1 MQEPTPSVVE
11 ESPSGEEKNYSF
23 FDFKA
28 EKNETKKLNVFA
40 LCKRIALLAVAV
52 LMLVMSFFPVFQ
64 MQFEVS
70 NIEIPVMLTPI
81 DNFVFFIDSFQS
93 LEGDELTDTRL
104 YEDLLDISEEYD
116 EEMRR
121 IAEEKDLSLQSLEYD
136 DLSGYAK
143 GLMNR
148 AAILGMRLTYQ
159 SEEVSPSPMSI
170 IIAVLSL
177 LYILLC
183 VALVVVSVLHLL
195 LELGILKATKN
206 FGSKSTVALLCA
218 VPMMLVLLYLAMFFC
233 YAYGM
238 AGASLAWAG
247 VVTVVSFT
255 ILFAGLITYRFA
267 VLQHRPRL
275 SSIIK
280 HGLSAAVAVVLLFL
294 LICPVFSITLD
305 AVFTDKNNKR
315 EESFS
320 TNASFFE
327 NLHLTEIER
336 ESCEAIYD
344 EYKMYQFE
352 NLMEGHFDTLDSYKA
367 KDFREGKAALANR
380 QLLIDLGS
388 AAGMHE
394 FYWLFYL
401 ICIFYL
407 LISVGACLSLW
418 CHMTWFAGGNY
429 RYVVDRV
436 AKYT

>member
-1 MQEPTPSVVE
+1 MERKFCFHCGVQLPGEARFCFKCGTKQEGDFTPPVLNVETQTVEEEAILQEPTPSVVE

-40 LCKRIALLAVAV
+40 LGKSIALLAVAV

-218 VPMMLVLLYLAMFFC
+218 VPMMLVLLYLAMFF
-233 YAYGM
+233 
-238 AGASLAWAG
+238 
-247 VVTVVSFT
+247 
-255 ILFAGLITYRFA
+255 
-267 VLQHRPRL
+267 
-275 SSIIK
+275 
-280 HGLSAAVAVVLLFL
+280 
-294 LICPVFSITLD
+294 
-305 AVFTDKNNKR
+305 
-315 EESFS
+315 
-320 TNASFFE
+320 
-327 NLHLTEIER
+327 
-336 ESCEAIYD
+336 
-344 EYKMYQFE
+344 
-352 NLMEGHFDTLDSYKA
+352 
-367 KDFREGKAALANR
+367 
-380 QLLIDLGS
+380 
-388 AAGMHE
+388 
-394 FYWLFYL
+394 
-401 ICIFYL
+401 
-407 LISVGACLSLW
+407 
-418 CHMTWFAGGNY
+418 
-429 RYVVDRV
+429 
-436 AKYT
+436 